1 MTAASDDLSHPAAI
15 RRWTWRICL
24 WTLTLAVT
32 AAALAAALHGP
43 EQALSV
49 LLGAALG
56 ALNFLA
62 LARAALRFLGDSRPS
77 AADPDAAPPVRSAP
91 LLATLR
97 WPATAL
103 ATAAILW
110 YMPGRPEGLV
120 AGVLIALVA
129 LAVTALQLQPADEPP
144 ER

>member
-1 MTAASDDLSHPAAI
+1 MTDPRDEPSHPDAT
-15 RRWTWRICL
+15 RRWTWRIGL
-24 WTLTLAVT
+24 WTLTLAVPAT
-32 AAALAAALHGP
+32 VLAAALGGRA
-43 EQALSV
+43 QALSL

-62 LARAALRFLGDSRPS
+62 LARAALRLLGDPE
-77 AADPDAAPPVRSAP
+77 AASQGRSAP

-120 AGVLIALVA
+120 AGVLVALLA
-129 LAVTALQLQPADEPP
+129 LAVSALQLQPADDAP

>member
-1 MTAASDDLSHPAAI
+1 MTASRDDLSHPHAT

-24 WTLTLAVT
+24 WTLTLAVP

-49 LLGAALG
+49 ILGAALG

-62 LARAALRFLGDSRPS
+62 LARAALRFLRDAQPPGPHV
-77 AADPDAAPPVRSAP
+77 ADPAPGRSAP

-120 AGVLIALVA
+120 AGVLIALLA
-129 LAVTALQLQPADEPP
+129 LAATALQLQPADEPP

>member
-1 MTAASDDLSHPAAI
+1 MTPAGDDLSHHHAT
-15 RRWTWRICL
+15 RRWTWRIAL
-24 WTLTLAVT
+24 WTLTLAVP
-32 AAALAAALHGP
+32 AATLAAVLHGS

-62 LARAALRFLGDSRPS
+62 LARAALRAFQQTGSTGR
-77 AADPDAAPPVRSAP
+77 AAP

-120 AGVLIALVA
+120 AGVLIALLGLTA
-129 LAVTALQLQPADEPP
+129 TALQLKPTDDDP
-144 ER
+144 ES

>member
-1 MTAASDDLSHPAAI
+1 MTSSRDDPSHPDAT

-24 WTLTLAVT
+24 WTLTLAVP
-32 AAALAAALHGP
+32 AALLTAALHGGQ
-43 EQALSV
+43 QALSV

-62 LARAALRFLGDSRPS
+62 LARAALRVVRDP
-77 AADPDAAPPVRSAP
+77 AAGPGNRSAP

-120 AGVLIALVA
+120 AGVLIALIG
-129 LAVTALQLQPADEPP
+129 LAAAALQLQPAPEDHDPP
-144 ER
+144 DR

>member
-1 MTAASDDLSHPAAI
+1 VTATRDDPSQHDAT

-24 WTLTLAVT
+24 WTLTLSVP
-32 AAALAAALHGP
+32 AALLAAVLSGH

-49 LLGAALG
+49 LLGALLG
-56 ALNFLA
+56 ALNFLS
-62 LARAALRFLGDSRPS
+62 LARAAIRSLGQT
-77 AADPDAAPPVRSAP
+77 AATGRATP
-91 LLATLR
+91 LLAILR

-120 AGVLIALVA
+120 AGVFIALLG
-129 LAVTALQLQPADEPP
+129 LAATALQLQPADDPDPP
-144 ER
+144 DR

>member
-1 MTAASDDLSHPAAI
+1 MTPASDDPSQSLAT
-15 RRWTWRICL
+15 RRWTWRIAL
-24 WTLTLAVT
+24 WTLTLAVP
-32 AAALAAALHGP
+32 AAIVAAALHGT

-62 LARAALRFLGDSRPS
+62 LARAALRALQQTGSTGR
-77 AADPDAAPPVRSAP
+77 AAP

-120 AGVLIALVA
+120 VGVLLALLGLIA
-129 LAVTALQLQPADEPP
+129 TALQLQPADEPEP
-144 ER
+144 PDHVDHG

>member
-1 MTAASDDLSHPAAI
+1 MTAVGDDPSQQGAT
-15 RRWTWRICL
+15 RRWSWRIGL
-24 WTLTLAVT
+24 WTLTLAVP
-32 AAALAAALHGP
+32 AAVLAAALSGH
-43 EQALSV
+43 EQAFSV
-49 LLGAALG
+49 VLGAALG

-62 LARAALRFLGDSRPS
+62 LAHAALRALGQTASTG
-77 AADPDAAPPVRSAP
+77 RSAP

-120 AGVLIALVA
+120 AGVLIALLG
-129 LAVTALQLQPADEPP
+129 LAATALQLQPADDPDSP
-144 ER
+144 DR

>member
-1 MTAASDDLSHPAAI
+1 VTPSGDDLSHHDAT
-15 RRWTWRICL
+15 RLWTWRITL
-24 WTLTLAVT
+24 WTLTLAVP
-32 AAALAAALHGP
+32 AASLAAALHGSA
-43 EQALSV
+43 QALSV

-62 LARAALRFLGDSRPS
+62 LARAALRAVQQTGSSGR
-77 AADPDAAPPVRSAP
+77 AAP

-120 AGVLIALVA
+120 AGLLIALLGLTA
-129 LAVTALQLQPADEPP
+129 TALQLKPTDDDP
-144 ER
+144 ES